1 MSMIRCVRTWFVLGG
16 ILCVA
21 LTSGCGDE
29 TTAPAASVSIQL
41 APSNSG
47 DQQTGTVGA
56 TLPQPLRVLVR
67 RGSAAAPG
75 VSVSWTAIHG
85 SLSASSTMTDASG
98 IASVLWTL
106 GTLAGGQTSDARL
119 PAQPG
124 SPDTLALQVGFT
136 ALANPGPPSQLR
148 FTVNPTNTFSGRPL
162 FPSLQLS
169 AFDRFGNL
177 ATDFVGSVTVA
188 LGASASGGSLS
199 GSTTIPAVAG
209 VATFADLSID
219 RAASGYTLS
228 ASAPGLTG
236 ATSAAFDVVTAGSGR
251 IAFASNRD
259 GNNDIY
265 SMNADGSG
273 VVRLTF
279 HRAFAGAPAWSPDG
293 SKIAFS
299 AYGTAG
305 SLAIYT
311 MNADGSGVTALAD
324 SVRDPAWSPDGT
336 RIVGSKGIRICRI
349 ACGVWYIRLFVMN
362 SDGSGLVV
370 LTNGFTPAWSPDG
383 RIAFAY
389 RGNISVMNPDG
400 SGLINLTNESAG
412 DGYPAWSPDGSKIA
426 FVSNRGGDYDL
437 YVMNADGTG
446 ITRLTH
452 DPAIEGRPAWSP
464 DGARIAFASNRD
476 GDYEIYA
483 MNADGSGEVPLT
495 NNSGFDQWPAWS
507 P

>member
-1 MSMIRCVRTWFVLGG
+1 MSMRRCGRTGFALGPIVCVL
-16 ILCVA
+16 
-21 LTSGCGDE
+21 LTVGCGDE
-29 TTAPAASVSIQL
+29 TTAPAAQLSIQL
-41 APSNSG
+41 APTNSG

-56 TLPQPLRVLVR
+56 TLPQPLQVVVQ
-67 RGSAAAPG
+67 RGSVAAPG
-75 VSVSWTAIHG
+75 VSVSWSAIQG
-85 SLSASSTMTDASG
+85 SLSANSTTTDASG

-106 GTLAGGQTSDARL
+106 GTLPGGQTTDARL

-136 ALANPGPPSQLR
+136 ALAIPGPASQLR
-148 FTVNPTNTFSGRPL
+148 FSVPPSNTFAGRPL
-162 FPSLQLS
+162 LPAVQLS
-169 AFDRFGNL
+169 ALDQFGNA
-177 ATDFVGSVTVA
+177 ATAFVGSVTLT
-188 LGASASGGSLS
+188 LGANASGGSLS
-199 GSTTIPAVAG
+199 GSTIIPAVAG

-219 RAASGYTLS
+219 QAGTGYTLS
-228 ASAPGLTG
+228 ASTPGLTG
-236 ATSAAFDVVTAGSGR
+236 ATSAVFDVVTAGSGR

-293 SKIAFS
+293 NKIAFS

-305 SLAIYT
+305 SLAVYT

-324 SVRDPAWSPDGT
+324 SVSDPAWSPDGT

-349 ACGVWYIRLFVMN
+349 ACGVWYVRLFVMN

-389 RGNISVMNPDG
+389 GGNISVMNPDG

-412 DGYPAWSPDGSKIA
+412 DGYPAWSSDGRKIA

-446 ITRLTH
+446 ITQLTH
-452 DPAIEGRPAWSP
+452 DPAIEARPAWSP
-464 DGARIAFASNRD
+464 DGTKMAFASNRD
-476 GDYEIYA
+476 GDSEIYVI
-483 MNADGSGEVPLT
+483 NVDGSGVIQLT
-495 NNSGFDQWPAWS
+495 ANSTFDGWPAWA